1 MLPPNPRAPGP
12 LLILSDGTGDTARK
26 VLGAALRQF
35 EDAGLGL
42 EVRPHVNDAASLA
55 QAFSEA
61 SDRQAL
67 VITTLVQEDM
77 RGLATSLALHH
88 KVRHIDL
95 LGPLLGEL
103 GAFLDRVPV
112 EVPNLLHRTDE
123 RYYRRIDAIEFT
135 VHADDGRDPNR
146 LAEADVVLVGPSRSG
161 KTPLSTFLAHRG
173 LKVANQPLMIDVPVP
188 DALFDVDPR
197 RVVGLVLDGDHL
209 RRIRRSRMAA
219 LQVRDSRRYD
229 DPALVEAEL
238 DLTASLCRDNGWRLV
253 DVTNRAIE
261 ETAAIVIQHLE
272 LAGILG
278 ADGAV
283 LPS

>member
-1 MLPPNPRAPGP
+1 MPDLETAPGP
-12 LLILSDGTGDTARK
+12 VLILSDGTGDTARK

-35 EDAGLGL
+35 DGPALSL
-42 EVRPHVNDAASLA
+42 DVIPHVGHEGALA
-55 QAFSEA
+55 QAFAQAAE
-61 SDRQAL
+61 RQAM
-67 VITTLVQEDM
+67 VITTLVRDEM
-77 RGLATSLALHH
+77 RRAAAALALQH
-88 KVRHIDL
+88 KVRHVDL

-112 EVPNLLHRTDE
+112 GVPNLLHRTDE

-146 LAEADVVLVGPSRSG
+146 LAEADLVLVGPSRSG

-197 RVVGLVLDGDHL
+197 RVVGLVLDAEPL

-238 DLTASLCRDNGWRLV
+238 ELTATLCRDNGWRLV

-261 ETAAIVIQHLE
+261 ETAAIVIRHLE
-272 LAGILG
+272 QGGILG

-283 LPS
+283 LPT